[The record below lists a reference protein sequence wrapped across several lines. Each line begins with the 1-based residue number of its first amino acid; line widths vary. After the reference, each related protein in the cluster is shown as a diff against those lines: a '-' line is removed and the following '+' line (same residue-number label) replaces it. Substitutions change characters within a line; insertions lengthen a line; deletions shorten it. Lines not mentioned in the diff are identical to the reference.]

1 MGMVAVCTVQ
11 IEWVLGPNCSARI
24 LRFRPEFSDFL
35 WQDVA
40 DVTDLAAAHVL
51 LEHSEDGGG
60 AAERVEISGSRIL
73 GLDAV
78 EELLFVQFFWLI
90 GRAPA
95 LVVDATQMGG

>member
-1 MGMVAVCTVQ
+1 MFELG
-11 IEWVLGPNCSARI
+11 VLRSNRSARI
-24 LRFRPEFSDFL
+24 SRLWPEFGDFF

-40 DVTDLAAAHVL
+40 DVADFAAAHVL